1 MEKIKIITDSCA
13 DLSAEQLEKYGIDYA
28 KMCTVLN
35 GQSEE
40 ALLTWSRMEQ
50 HNFFQKMREGRRFT
64 TAQVPVGEF
73 IRVFDLYLKEGYDI
87 IYVAC
92 SSKQS
97 GSVNTGKVVAK
108 KMMEN
113 YPGRQIECIDSLN
126 ASIGEGMLAIEGS
139 KLVEMGYKFDVV
151 TKKIYD
157 LRKKVNE
164 YATVHSLSYLQRA
177 GRVKAT
183 TAFLGNLMGVKPILI
198 SDANG
203 VQTPI
208 KKVKGRDASL
218 TEIIHLMK
226 EAIRD
231 PEEQTIY
238 LQHADCSP
246 QEVDKLATRIR
257 EEIPCKGV
265 EIGSFGPF
273 LGAAVGPDAIGI
285 WAFGEVGTNTVQE

>member
-13 DLSAEQLEKYGIDYA
+13 DLSGEQLEKYGIDYA

-126 ASIGEGMLAIEGS
+126 ASIGEGMLAIEAT
-139 KLVEMGYKFDVV
+139 KLVEMGYNFDAVAR
-151 TKKIYD
+151 KILA

-198 SDANG
+198 SDAVG
-203 VQTPI
+203 AQTPI
-208 KKVKGRDASL
+208 KKVKGREASL

-226 EAIRD
+226 GSIRD
-231 PEEQTIY
+231 SENQIIY

-246 QEVDKLATRIR
+246 QEVDALAKRVR

-265 EIGSFGPF
+265 EIGSFGPI
-273 LGAAVGPDAIGI
+273 LGASVGPDAIGI
-285 WAFGEVGTNTVQE
+285 WAFGEEVTYTVQE